1 MSVSFYDDLNASFD
15 YAWQQLQQ
23 AVTDRTHGFRIIQ
36 IATLTADDRPSIRS
50 VVLRDVDHIEHIF
63 RFHTDRCSH
72 KAEELRRREI
82 VAAHVY
88 DPSLK
93 LQLRLW
99 GHARLHED
107 DAVAEQAWQ
116 EAAEMSRICY
126 RIQPASGS
134 PLPDPWS
141 TLHAV
146 PDQAHDDPGRDRFM
160 VVTVAVDC
168 LEWLYLAHTGHRR
181 ARWQNMAEG
190 WQGEWLVP

>member
-1 MSVSFYDDLNASFD
+1 MPASYYNDLNASFD

-23 AVTDRTHGFRIIQ
+23 AVTDRSHGFRIIQ
-36 IATLTADDRPSIRS
+36 IGTLTADDKPNIRS
-50 VVLRDVDHIEHIF
+50 VVLRDVDCSEQIF
-63 RFHTDRCSH
+63 RFHTNRGSH
-72 KAEELRRREI
+72 KVAELRRHGI

-88 DPSLK
+88 DPSLN

-99 GHARLHED
+99 GHARLHEAD
-107 DAVAEQAWQ
+107 SVADQAWQ
-116 EAAEMSRICY
+116 QAAEMSRVCY

-134 PLPDPWS
+134 PLPNPWS
-141 TLHAV
+141 TLHAI
-146 PDQAHDDPGRDRFM
+146 PDHEHGDPGRDRFM

-181 ARWQNMAEG
+181 ARWQKQADD

>member
-1 MSVSFYDDLNASFD
+1 MSASYYDDLNASFD
-15 YAWQQLQQ
+15 HAWQQLQQ
-23 AVTDRTHGFRIIQ
+23 AVTDRSHGFRIIQ

-50 VVLRDVDHIEHIF
+50 VVLRDVDRAGHIF

-72 KAEELRRREI
+72 KAVELRRRET

-88 DPSLK
+88 DPALN

-99 GHARLHED
+99 GHARLHEE
-107 DAVAEQAWQ
+107 DAVADQAWQ
-116 EAAEMSRICY
+116 QAAEMSRVCY
-126 RIQPASGS
+126 RIQPASGT
-134 PLPDPWS
+134 PLTEPWS

-146 PDQAHDDPGRDRFM
+146 PGQEYGDPGRDRFM
-160 VVTVAVDC
+160 VVTVTVDC

-181 ARWQNMAEG
+181 ARWQRLADG

>member
-1 MSVSFYDDLNASFD
+1 MSASCYDDLTISFD
-15 YAWQQLQQ
+15 HAWQQLQQ
-23 AVTDRTHGFRIIQ
+23 AVTDRAHGFHIIQ

-50 VVLRDVDHIEHIF
+50 VVLRDVDCAEHIF

-72 KAEELRRREI
+72 KVAELRRRDT
-82 VAAHVY
+82 VAAHAY
-88 DPSLK
+88 DPSLN

-99 GHARLHED
+99 GNTRLHED
-107 DAVAEQAWQ
+107 DAVAEQGWQ
-116 EAAEMSRICY
+116 HAAEMSRVCY

-134 PLPDPWS
+134 SLPDPWS
-141 TLHAV
+141 ILHAV
-146 PDQAHDDPGRDRFM
+146 PDKEHGDPGRDRFM

-181 ARWQNMAEG
+181 ARWQRRAGG